1 MSLNVMNTYLKFN
14 RRRLINYSKIILEKY
29 YYKGIFEELLD
40 TYIDLRYNE
49 LPSVANLKLIN
60 KELINKAEDLKTYNI
75 DDVILTL
82 TYFPFIYYL
91 DNFLK
96 KDVDIIIDKINN
108 YRVKQLKLDVL
119 DNELKNIILND
130 QKRIDKYINSF
141 ESKEFNLSI
150 GKTNIVNLY
159 TTEVIHNIK
168 IPKLYSE
175 YAINNVYNRGIVLE
189 NKLFINYYMVSK
201 LILTDI
207 LNFNFKYYIVNFSKS
222 LVDKEDKQKRLFN
235 IIDNDIIKDRIILKV
250 DESDFLKYRD
260 NYLKYI
266 NEGYKFILYLN
277 KESSLKNDSII
288 RVFSYIVD
296 DNQVLEVR

>member
-96 KDVDIIIDKINN
+96 KDVDVIIDKINN

-141 ESKEFNLSI
+141 DSKEFNLSI

-159 TTEVIHNIK
+159 TTEVIHNIR

-277 KESSLKNDSII
+277 KDSSVKNDSIK

-296 DNQVLEVR
+296 DKQVLEVR

>member
-96 KDVDIIIDKINN
+96 KDVDVIIDKINN

-141 ESKEFNLSI
+141 DSKEFNLSI

-222 LVDKEDKQKRLFN
+222 LIDKEDKQKRLFN

-277 KESSLKNDSII
+277 KDSSVKNDSIK

-296 DNQVLEVR
+296 DKQVLEVR

>member
-96 KDVDIIIDKINN
+96 KDVDVIIDKINN

-119 DNELKNIILND
+119 DNELKNIILSD

-141 ESKEFNLSI
+141 DSKEFNLSI

>member
-119 DNELKNIILND
+119 DNELKNIILSD

-141 ESKEFNLSI
+141 DSKEFNLSI

-159 TTEVIHNIK
+159 TTEVIHNIR

-222 LVDKEDKQKRLFN
+222 LIDKEDKQKRLFN
-235 IIDNDIIKDRIILKV
+235 IIDNDLIKDRIILKV

-266 NEGYKFILYLN
+266 HEGYKFILYLN
-277 KESSLKNDSII
+277 RDSSVKNDSIK

-296 DNQVLEVR
+296 DKQVLEVR

>member
-119 DNELKNIILND
+119 DNDLKNIILND

-141 ESKEFNLSI
+141 DSKEFNLSI

>member
-141 ESKEFNLSI
+141 DSKEFNLSI

-159 TTEVIHNIK
+159 TTEVIHNIR

-207 LNFNFKYYIVNFSKS
+207 FNFNFKYYIVNFSKS
-222 LVDKEDKQKRLFN
+222 LIDKEDKQKRLFN
-235 IIDNDIIKDRIILKV
+235 IIDNDLIKDRIILKV

-266 NEGYKFILYLN
+266 HEGYKFILYLN
-277 KESSLKNDSII
+277 KDSSVKNDSIK

-296 DNQVLEVR
+296 DKQVLEVR

>member
-60 KELINKAEDLKTYNI
+60 KELIDKAEDLKTYNI

-119 DNELKNIILND
+119 DNELKNIILSD

-141 ESKEFNLSI
+141 DSKEFNLSI

-159 TTEVIHNIK
+159 TTEVIHNIR

-207 LNFNFKYYIVNFSKS
+207 FNFNFKYYIVNFSKS
-222 LVDKEDKQKRLFN
+222 LIDKEDKQKRLFN
-235 IIDNDIIKDRIILKV
+235 IIDNDLIKDRIILKV
-250 DESDFLKYRD
+250 YESDFLKYMD

-266 NEGYKFILYLN
+266 HEGYKFILYLN
-277 KESSLKNDSII
+277 KDSSVKNDSIK

-296 DNQVLEVR
+296 DKQVLEVR

>member
-96 KDVDIIIDKINN
+96 KDVDVIIDKINN

-119 DNELKNIILND
+119 DNELKNIILSD

-141 ESKEFNLSI
+141 DSKEFNLSI

-159 TTEVIHNIK
+159 TTEVIHNIR

-207 LNFNFKYYIVNFSKS
+207 FNFNFKYYIVNFSKS
-222 LVDKEDKQKRLFN
+222 LIDKEDKQKRLFN
-235 IIDNDIIKDRIILKV
+235 IIDNDLIKDRIILKV

-266 NEGYKFILYLN
+266 HEGYKFILYLN
-277 KESSLKNDSII
+277 KDSSVKNDSIK

-296 DNQVLEVR
+296 DKQVLEVR

>member
-60 KELINKAEDLKTYNI
+60 KELIDKAEDLKTYNI

-119 DNELKNIILND
+119 DNELKNIILSD

-141 ESKEFNLSI
+141 DSKEFNLSI

-159 TTEVIHNIK
+159 TTEVIHNIR

-207 LNFNFKYYIVNFSKS
+207 FNFNFKYYIVNFSKS
-222 LVDKEDKQKRLFN
+222 LIDKEDKQKRLFN
-235 IIDNDIIKDRIILKV
+235 IIDNDLIKDRIILKV

-266 NEGYKFILYLN
+266 HEGYKFILYLN
-277 KESSLKNDSII
+277 KDSSVKNDSIK

-296 DNQVLEVR
+296 DKQVLEVR

>member
-141 ESKEFNLSI
+141 DSKEFNLSI

>member
-60 KELINKAEDLKTYNI
+60 KELIDKAEDLKTYNI

-119 DNELKNIILND
+119 DNELKNIILSD

-141 ESKEFNLSI
+141 DSKEFNLSI

-159 TTEVIHNIK
+159 TTEVIHNIR

-207 LNFNFKYYIVNFSKS
+207 LNFNLKYYIVNFSKS
-222 LVDKEDKQKRLFN
+222 LIDKEDKQKRLFN
-235 IIDNDIIKDRIILKV
+235 IIDNDLIKDRIILKV

-266 NEGYKFILYLN
+266 HEGYKFILYLN
-277 KESSLKNDSII
+277 KDSSVKNDSIK

-296 DNQVLEVR
+296 DKQVLEVR